1 MPMLRGWA
9 GIGIKA
15 GATMGKTMDED
26 AVREMTETARRLQAR
41 NESLEAMN
49 ADLLGM
55 FDNCYDALAI
65 LDGETRILYV
75 NPAFERVMGVKS
87 RDAVGGTVREGHA
100 RDGVDPG
107 ASLKVIETSKPQTV
121 IINFPGDRQIL
132 SSGIP
137 VFDDQGRIHRIYCN
151 LRDITELNQLK
162 EKFVHSQVLV
172 SKYLTELH
180 QTTQLQAM
188 EERLVAHSRP
198 MAQLVETALRMARV
212 DVNILLLGESGVGK
226 ELFARMIHR
235 AGPRAETGTFVKL
248 NCGAIPGDLLESELF
263 GYDPGAFTGASRDG
277 KAGYFEIA
285 DKGTLMLD
293 EIGDL
298 PLKLQVKLLAVLQ
311 DHAVTRLGG
320 RQAKKVDVRVIA
332 ATNKDLRRMMESGEF
347 REDLFYRLN
356 VVPISIPALRERCED
371 IPFLIVH
378 FLDLFNRKHGAQVR
392 LGRET
397 MEALCEYRWPGN
409 VRELSNLIERL
420 VVTAQE
426 QTVELEH
433 LPREY
438 RNGSGKEENR
448 PLFGSLREELA
459 RYERDLIM
467 QTISGCSTLEEA
479 AHRLGLSLSTLMRR
493 LRTIRAGQ
501 PKLRK

>member
-1 MPMLRGWA
+1 ME
-9 GIGIKA
+9 
-15 GATMGKTMDED
+15 GAMDGKTEEII
-26 AVREMTETARRLQAR
+26 RELRAR
-41 NESLEAMN
+41 NERLEAVN

-65 LDGETRILYV
+65 LDGESRMLFV
-75 NPAFERVMGVKS
+75 NPAFERVMGVK
-87 RDAVGGTVREGHA
+87 RQDAVGQTVREGHA

-121 IINFPGDRQIL
+121 IINIGGDRQIL

-162 EKFVHSQVLV
+162 EKFERSQVLV

-188 EERLVAHSRP
+188 EERLVAHSRH

-212 DVNILLLGESGVGK
+212 EVNILLLGESGVGK
-226 ELFARMIHR
+226 ELFARMIHSR
-235 AGPRAETGTFVKL
+235 GPRAETGTFVKL

-311 DHAVTRLGG
+311 DHEVTRVGG
-320 RQAKKVDVRVIA
+320 RRAKKVDVRIIA
-332 ATNKDLRRMMESGEF
+332 ATNRDLRRMMKAGEF

-356 VVPISIPALRERCED
+356 VVPFHIPALRERRED
-371 IPFLIVH
+371 IPFLIIH
-378 FLDLFNRKHGAQVR
+378 FLDIFNKKHGLQIK
-392 LGRET
+392 LSRET
-397 MEALCEYRWPGN
+397 IDVLCEYRWPGN
-409 VRELSNLIERL
+409 VRELANLVERL

-426 QTVELEH
+426 QTVEPEH

-438 RNGSGKEENR
+438 YDATGKDDTA
-448 PLFGSLREELA
+448 PLVGSLREELT
-459 RYERDLIM
+459 RYERELIVKA
-467 QTISGCSTLEEA
+467 ISHSSTLEEA
-479 AHRLGLSLSTLMRR
+479 AHGLGMSLSTLMRR
-493 LRTIRAGQ
+493 LRAIRAGRDG
-501 PKLRK
+501 K

>member
-1 MPMLRGWA
+1 MEE
-9 GIGIKA
+9 
-15 GATMGKTMDED
+15 TTDDKT
-26 AVREMTETARRLQAR
+26 REMVETIQRLQAR

-75 NPAFERVMGVKS
+75 NPAFERVMGVKR

-107 ASLKVIETSKPQTV
+107 ASLKVIETNKSQTV

-137 VFDDQGRIHRIYCN
+137 VFDDQGKIHRIYCN

-162 EKFVHSQVLV
+162 EKFGRSQVLV

-180 QTTQLQAM
+180 QTSQLQAM

-235 AGPRAETGTFVKL
+235 AGPRVEAGTFVKL
-248 NCGAIPGDLLESELF
+248 NCAAIPGDLLESELF

-311 DHAVTRLGG
+311 DHTVTRLGG
-320 RQAKKVDVRVIA
+320 RQAKKVDVRIIA

-356 VVPISIPALRERCED
+356 VVPISIPALRERRED

-378 FLDLFNRKHGAQVR
+378 FLDVFNRKHGLQVR
-392 LGRET
+392 LGRGT
-397 MEALCEYRWPGN
+397 MDALCEYRWPGN
-409 VRELSNLIERL
+409 VRELSNLIERI
-420 VVTAQE
+420 VVTAEE
-426 QTVELEH
+426 QVVELDH

-438 RNGSGKEENR
+438 RNGPDKEEDR
-448 PLFGSLREELA
+448 PVVGSLRGELA
-459 RYERDLIM
+459 RYERELITR
-467 QTISGCSTLEEA
+467 TISGSSTLEEA

-493 LRTIRAGQ
+493 LRAIRAERPRRG
-501 PKLRK
+501 K